1 MLVKLELLA
10 ALQDKVRIRERNAI
24 DRYYPDD
31 GPLRRELYPKHM
43 AFFAAGV
50 SERERLMIAANR
62 VGKCL
67 TINSLVDTQE
77 GRKSIKELML
87 DGKKFNVRSWD
98 VKKRKEVMAKSSVP
112 FEKPG
117 LHDCYRITMLDG
129 QWVECADHHR
139 ILTSGGW
146 RTISECLHLFGLPR
160 KDSSLES
167 CQTIRGANDVRSTE
181 TLEDC
186 LYDYSAGFRLCDEP
200 LHIFQ
205 DICQDAPLQSA
216 DVQRHNFVSFCLGGR
231 ENINTRNLLRSF
243 CHLSNKNVPLR
254 FLAQFAGYLS
264 RAFYTNVV
272 LLFGL
277 FLKFLKPVFAS
288 FFAAQS
294 SQILD
299 LDTNDTLPSPCDYP
313 IVIDAN
319 SIVSCVYIG
328 RHKVYDFTV
337 DETHCYIAGSLIHH
351 NTEGVGLYELA
362 LHLTG
367 DYPDWWQGRRFGR
380 GVKAWVAGDT
390 RQTVREIL
398 QTKLLGRPGNFGTG
412 LIRGEKIARVVR
424 GGGGVADSI
433 DTVYVRHSSG
443 DDSMV
448 TFKSYDQRRESFQ
461 GTEQDIIMLD
471 EEPPQNIY
479 TECVMRT
486 MTNNGMVM
494 MTFTPLMGMTQ
505 LVMDF
510 IASGKYMVTA
520 TWDDVPHL
528 SEEVKK
534 EMLASMPPHQRDAR
548 SKGVPLLGAGA
559 IYPVPEEDIVIN
571 DMEIP
576 KHWARCYGLDVGWN
590 RTAAVWGALDRDA
603 DTLYLYAEHYRG
615 QAEPSTHAE
624 AIKARGSWIPG
635 VIDPASNGSSQ
646 DDCVR
651 IMQTYKDLGLDIA
664 PAFNGVESGIYGVWE
679 RLSTGRLK
687 VFKSLQNWLT
697 EYRMY
702 RRDEKGK
709 IVKSND
715 HLMDATRYLV
725 MSGLSRA
732 ANDQK
737 KSDNGAY
744 FNRMGGGSWMS

>member
-1 MLVKLELLA
+1 MLDKLELLK
-10 ALQDKVRIRERNAI
+10 ALQDKVRIREQNAI
-24 DRYYPDD
+24 DKYYPDD

-43 AFFAAGV
+43 AFFAAGAK
-50 SERERLMIAANR
+50 ERERLMIAANR

-98 VKKRKEVMAKSSVP
+98 VKKRKEVIVKASVP

-146 RTISECLHLFGLPR
+146 RTISECLHF
-160 KDSSLES
+160 
-167 CQTIRGANDVRSTE
+167 
-181 TLEDC
+181 
-186 LYDYSAGFRLCDEP
+186 
-200 LHIFQ
+200 
-205 DICQDAPLQSA
+205 
-216 DVQRHNFVSFCLGGR
+216 
-231 ENINTRNLLRSF
+231 
-243 CHLSNKNVPLR
+243 
-254 FLAQFAGYLS
+254 
-264 RAFYTNVV
+264 
-272 LLFGL
+272 
-277 FLKFLKPVFAS
+277 
-288 FFAAQS
+288 
-294 SQILD
+294 

-351 NTEGVGLYELA
+351 NTEGVGLYELS

-367 DYPDWWQGRRFGR
+367 DYPVWWQGRRFGR

-486 MTNNGMVM
+486 MTNNGMVI

-510 IASGKYMVTA
+510 IESGKYMVTA

-528 SEEVKK
+528 SDEVKK

-559 IYPVPEEDIVIN
+559 IYPVPEEDIVIG

-590 RTAAVWGALDRDA
+590 RTAVVWGALDRDT

-624 AIKARGSWIPG
+624 AIKARGAWIPG
-635 VIDPASNGSSQ
+635 VIDPASNGRSQ
-646 DDCVR
+646 DDGVR
-651 IMQTYKDLGLDIA
+651 LMQTYKDLGLDIA

-679 RLSTGRLK
+679 RLSTGRVK

-737 KSDNGAY
+737 KSDNGVY
-744 FNRMGGGSWMS
+744 FNRIGGGSWMS